1 MRRVPPGTSVNGLVE
16 ALLAV
21 SCKGGGVLYLG
32 PEEEIDLL
40 LESGAAGKESCGK
53 PEKLPASLF
62 TCTELVVC
70 ELLNDLT
77 VYLISEWLLGERWGR

>member
-1 MRRVPPGTSVNGLVE
+1 M
-16 ALLAV
+16 LAV
-21 SCKGGGVLYLG
+21 SCKRGALYLG

-62 TCTELVVC
+62 TRTELVVS

-77 VYLISEWLLGERWGR
+77 VYLISEWLLGEGLGW